1 MIFNFSP
8 ISIPLPE
15 VYLTVDETDI
25 LLQCKEK
32 GELDATLCKPELL
45 RTVSAANQPLYA
57 KNGKLAT
64 VSASITAAAN
74 FSK

>member
-25 LLQCKEK
+25 LLQCKER
-32 GELDATLCKPELL
+32 GELDATLCNTKLL
-45 RTVSAANQPLYA
+45 HAVSAANQPLYA
-57 KNGKLAT
+57 KNGKFAAISAGFTAT
-64 VSASITAAAN
+64 AN

>member
-1 MIFNFSP
+1 MLINFSP

-15 VYLTVDETDI
+15 VYLTVDETEI
-25 LLQCKEK
+25 LLQCEEK
-32 GELDATLCKPELL
+32 GELDATICKPKLL

-57 KNGKLAT
+57 KNGKFAT
-64 VSASITAAAN
+64 VSAGITAAAN

>member
-32 GELDATLCKPELL
+32 GELDATLCKPKLL
-45 RTVSAANQPLYA
+45 CTVSTTNQPLYA
-57 KNGKLAT
+57 TNGKFAT
-64 VSASITAAAN
+64 IPTSVAATAN